1 MSTATFQVGQLF
13 APSTTL
19 RASTS
24 APTATG
30 KKVRALCAYEGTFTS
45 MTGAKRKFTPALL
58 QKLADDS
65 NAHLSSGVQ
74 APVFYT
80 NHDYNPKDKAGLIV
94 GPYEA
99 KTITETDLPDPNLT
113 DLVGKFGVFTMIE
126 LIREEAI
133 ADYDNKLIKPISMSV
148 DWEGEHF
155 TKGAIYEISLVG
167 FAAIPGAQLFSGQPR
182 HAAGSPNGGQ
192 FAPKEGSGSDYKS
205 AKGFDE
211 VEIESVGK
219 FQPTDPDTL
228 AEGGAIAAGS
238 IEVNAYTAHSDK
250 DDRAEGISDQYF
262 LGMGEETYK
271 EIAENPDLLKAVIA
285 THAEHIAKGS
295 KDDFTDIPGTNY
307 KLYSDPSAPEIPSLF
322 TKDEYDNFSFFAKRK
337 NMDVDFK
344 ELAQQALD
352 LSAVHEKFGL
362 TLSDQVAKEEL
373 MPKLYRLFDAFTTLI
388 REIYEE
394 DNPETAPE
402 SKDALIQ
409 RAIADLSVGIASRLR
424 VGNGGSSFSL
434 DPDDGNPPPEDETPP
449 DDEEDMSKIE
459 DLQAQIAE
467 LKQTTELQEAYSALH
482 AKAGVLVDG
491 GYLTPALYKSDFEAE
506 SFGAKDIQAKFGGQ
520 GLGETLATIREKS
533 IELHAIEKFSTP
545 VRMGTRVHEPLE
557 EVNQAEEEAESFMSS
572 YSIKTP
578 LGQY

>member
-13 APSTTL
+13 
-19 RASTS
+19 STS

-30 KKVRALCAYEGTFTS
+30 KQIRALCAYEGTFTS
-45 MTGAKRKFTPALL
+45 MSGAKRKFTPALL

-133 ADYDNKLIKPISMSV
+133 ADYEAKLIKPISMSV
-148 DWEGEHF
+148 DWNGEHF

-167 FAAIPGAQLFSGQPR
+167 FGAIPGAQLFS
-182 HAAGSPNGGQ
+182 
-192 FAPKEGSGSDYKS
+192 
-205 AKGFDE
+205 KG
-211 VEIESVGK
+211 K
-219 FQPTDPDTL
+219 
-228 AEGGAIAAGS
+228 AMAI
-238 IEVNAYTAHSDK
+238 
-250 DDRAEGISDQYF
+250 
-262 LGMGEETYK
+262 
-271 EIAENPDLLKAVIA
+271 
-285 THAEHIAKGS
+285 
-295 KDDFTDIPGTNY
+295 
-307 KLYSDPSAPEIPSLF
+307 
-322 TKDEYDNFSFFAKRK
+322 
-337 NMDVDFK
+337 DFK
-344 ELAQQALD
+344 ALAQQALD

-394 DNPETAPE
+394 DNPEATPE

-409 RAIADLSVGIASRLR
+409 QAIADLSVGIASRLR

-449 DDEEDMSKIE
+449 ADEEDMSKIE

-533 IELHAIEKFSTP
+533 IELNAIEKFSTP

-578 LGQY
+578 LGKY